1 MANISKIFVI
11 FFPMIL
17 GLFLYLLF
25 RPTSIYI
32 FEFIR
37 VINLEDQ
44 LLHLREYIKP
54 LENYMPLWIVYSLPT
69 MLWAFSLTCLICVI
83 WSKDFTNI
91 FFLIYLLTAIAIII
105 GSDQLAYVNNQVLG
119 KTGSFEASVEQLK
132 LLRNKEHK
140 LLTSFCIYNICR
152 LTRAEKYL

>member
-1 MANISKIFVI
+1 MSIFCLVNISKILVI
-11 FFPMIL
+11 FLPMIL

-69 MLWAFSLTCLICVI
+69 MLWAFSLTCLICII

-91 FFLIYLLTAIAIII
+91 FFLIYLLTAIAIIL
-105 GSDQLAYVNNQVLG
+105 GSEILQLLRYLPGTFSYMDLSFNFFGIVLG
-119 KTGSFEASVEQLK
+119 L
-132 LLRNKEHK
+132 
-140 LLTSFCIYNICR
+140 IYVFFSSRIY
-152 LTRAEKYL
+152 K

>member
-1 MANISKIFVI
+1 MSIFCLVNISKILVI
-11 FFPMIL
+11 FLPMIL

-69 MLWAFSLTCLICVI
+69 MLWAFSLTCLICII

-91 FFLIYLLTAIAIII
+91 FFLIYLLTAIAIIL
-105 GSDQLAYVNNQVLG
+105 GSEILQLLRYLPGTFSYMDLSFNFFGIVLG
-119 KTGSFEASVEQLK
+119 L
-132 LLRNKEHK
+132 
-140 LLTSFCIYNICR
+140 IYVFFSSRIY
-152 LTRAEKYL
+152 E

>member
-1 MANISKIFVI
+1 
-11 FFPMIL
+11 MIL

-69 MLWAFSLTCLICVI
+69 MLWAFSLTCLICII

-91 FFLIYLLTAIAIII
+91 FFLIYLLTAIAIIL
-105 GSDQLAYVNNQVLG
+105 GSEILQLLGYLPGTFSYMDLSFNFFGIVLG
-119 KTGSFEASVEQLK
+119 LIYVFFSF
-132 LLRNKEHK
+132 R
-140 LLTSFCIYNICR
+140 IY
-152 LTRAEKYL
+152 E

>member
-1 MANISKIFVI
+1 MVNISKILVI
-11 FFPMIL
+11 FLPMIL

-69 MLWAFSLTCLICVI
+69 MLWAFSLTCLICII

-91 FFLIYLLTAIAIII
+91 FFLIYLLTAIAIIL
-105 GSDQLAYVNNQVLG
+105 GSEILQLLGYLPGTFSYMDLSFNFFGIVLG
-119 KTGSFEASVEQLK
+119 L
-132 LLRNKEHK
+132 
-140 LLTSFCIYNICR
+140 IYVFFSSRI
-152 LTRAEKYL
+152 

>member
-1 MANISKIFVI
+1 MSIFCLANISKIFVI

-105 GSDQLAYVNNQVLG
+105 GSEVL
-119 KTGSFEASVEQLK
+119 Q
-132 LLRNKEHK
+132 LLRY
-140 LLTSFCIYNICR
+140 LPGTFSYMDLSFNFFGIVLALIYVLYSYRIC
-152 LTRAEKYL
+152 K

>member
-1 MANISKIFVI
+1 LVNISKILVI
-11 FFPMIL
+11 FLPMIL

-69 MLWAFSLTCLICVI
+69 MLWAFSLTCLICII

-91 FFLIYLLTAIAIII
+91 FFLIYLLTAIAIIL
-105 GSDQLAYVNNQVLG
+105 GSEILQLLRYLPGTFSYMDLSFNFFGIVLG
-119 KTGSFEASVEQLK
+119 L
-132 LLRNKEHK
+132 
-140 LLTSFCIYNICR
+140 IYVFFSSRIY
-152 LTRAEKYL
+152 E